1 MATDNQQIVQLNERI
16 HILDIL
22 RGFAVF
28 GILAVNIIA
37 FSLPNHDFSQM
48 VMNPEP
54 TKWYD
59 QLALWFSEYFTEGK
73 FFVIFSFLFGL
84 GFSVQLARAEAK
96 GNNILSFYPRRLL
109 ILLGFGILHS
119 LFWWGDVLRIY
130 ALLGFVLLAFRKL
143 SNTWLLVMAILCLI
157 LSSLIAAVPSIFG
170 DGAASPSDNILLS
183 ILFGLTHMG
192 PSVMAMFFFGRIAG
206 QLKIFE
212 NVSDYKNL
220 FLKTIIL
227 GIIAT
232 VGLRVTVFV
241 FIHEPGGI
249 ETLLK
254 GLSDIFLS
262 AVYVSAL
269 SLLSL
274 HAKGGKR
281 LNAIGNIGRMALTN
295 YIVQTVICVS
305 FFRTFNLE
313 GKVNAAWLLLM
324 TIVIYGLQLLYSR
337 WWLARFKFGP
347 MEWLWRSL
355 TYGKK
360 QSFRLK

>member
-1 MATDNQQIVQLNERI
+1 MTKDNQQIVQLSERI

-28 GILAVNIIA
+28 GILAVNIMA

-48 VMNPEP
+48 IQGSEA

-59 QLALWFSEYFTEGK
+59 QLALWFNEYFTEGK
-73 FFVIFSFLFGL
+73 FYIIFSFLFGL
-84 GFSVQLARAEAK
+84 GFSVQLTRAEVK
-96 GNNILSFYPRRLL
+96 GSNILSFYPRRLL
-109 ILLGFGILHS
+109 ILLSFGILHS

-143 SNTWLLVMAILCLI
+143 SNLWLLALSVLCLI
-157 LSSLIAAVPSIFG
+157 FSSVIAGFPNIFG
-170 DGAASPSDNILLS
+170 YGAGTPSDDILKS

-192 PSVMAMFFFGRIAG
+192 PSVMAMFFLGRIVG

-212 NVSDYKNL
+212 ELSQYKGI
-220 FLKTIIL
+220 FPKIIIF
-227 GIIAT
+227 GVIIS
-232 VGLRVTVFV
+232 VGLKVIAFV
-241 FIHEPGGI
+241 FATEQGGM

-254 GLSDIFLS
+254 GLSDIALS

-274 HAKGGKR
+274 QPNIAKHLKS
-281 LNAIGNIGRMALTN
+281 IGDVGRMALTN
-295 YIVQTVICVS
+295 YIVHTIICVS
-305 FFRTFNLE
+305 FFRIFDLE
-313 GKVNAAWLLLM
+313 GKVHSAWLLLM
-324 TIVIYGLQLLYSR
+324 TVTIYGLQLLYSR
-337 WWLARFKFGP
+337 WWLARFKYGP

-360 QSFRLK
+360 QSFSLK